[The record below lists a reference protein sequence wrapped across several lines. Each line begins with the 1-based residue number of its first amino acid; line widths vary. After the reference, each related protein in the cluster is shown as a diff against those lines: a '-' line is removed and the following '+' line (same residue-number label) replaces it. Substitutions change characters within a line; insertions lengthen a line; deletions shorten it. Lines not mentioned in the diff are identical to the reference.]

1 MTNLWPHWY
10 GCHVT
15 DDLYDKW
22 FYFLFL
28 NRYQFY
34 FSKYSYHQKYLLR
47 QNQGI
52 LRALKLSDKELI
64 KSTVATRLNGYCGGY
79 GKLSDLEKEI
89 DSFKLDAKTEEDIRR
104 IVSRG
109 THH

>member
-1 MTNLWPHWY
+1 MAVNVTNLIVIKSFPFPN
-10 GCHVT
+10 
-15 DDLYDKW
+15 LDKC
-22 FYFLFL
+22 
-28 NRYQFY
+28 
-34 FSKYSYHQKYLLR
+34 FSNHSYHQKYLLR

-89 DSFKLDAKTEEDIRR
+89 DSFGLNEATEQEIRR

>member
-1 MTNLWPHWY
+1 MVDW
-10 GCHVT
+10 
-15 DDLYDKW
+15 
-22 FYFLFL
+22 YFLFP
-28 NRYQFY
+28 
-34 FSKYSYHQKYLLR
+34 KCSYHQKYLLR
-47 QNQGI
+47 QNREI

-64 KSTVATRLNGYCGGY
+64 ASTVAARINGYCGGY

-89 DSFKLDAKTEEDIRR
+89 DSFGLDESTQQELRK

>member
-1 MTNLWPHWY
+1 MTKLFPFPNL
-10 GCHVT
+10 
-15 DDLYDKW
+15 DKC
-22 FYFLFL
+22 FF
-28 NRYQFY
+28 NC
-34 FSKYSYHQKYLLR
+34 SYHQKYLLR

-64 KSTVATRLNGYCGGY
+64 KSTVAARLNGYCGGF

-89 DSFKLDAKTEEDIRR
+89 DSFGLNETTEQEVRR
-104 IVSRG
+104 IVGRG